1 MENYM
6 RVDGAMESEKEKVG
20 IFIVI
25 FQCMMESGRTIKDM
39 DLANLDFKIKVNFK
53 DNLNLMNK

>member
-1 MENYM
+1 M